1 VIVSLCRIDELAKV
15 YDEEAIGMAK
25 SLTRGKRWFAG
36 ISSLAN
42 TVGRLE
48 IAKSWEMKEL
58 SLQLYLITHADRYH
72 STLFRDGFV

>member
-1 VIVSLCRIDELAKV
+1 
-15 YDEEAIGMAK
+15 MTK

-36 ISSLAN
+36 ISSVAN
-42 TVGRLE
+42 TIAPFE

-58 SLQLYLITHADRYH
+58 SLKLYLIAHTDRYH